1 MYFIKPSSTFNSD
14 LNVCISRG
22 YDISLLEYALK
33 IMRRK
38 GKLPKEYKTHL
49 LKGTKYKDKGI
60 FDSHIEND
68 WLILYKIKENTV
80 FLIRTGTH
88 SDLFDK

>member
-1 MYFIKPSSTFNSD
+1 MYIIKPSSNFDSD

-33 IMRRK
+33 ILHRK
-38 GKLPKEYKTHL
+38 GKLPKEYKTHQ
-49 LKGTKYKDKGI
+49 LKGTKYQNKGI
-60 FDSHIEND
+60 FDSHIEDD
-68 WLILYKIKENTV
+68 WLILYKIKGNNI

-88 SDLFDK
+88 KDLFG